1 MRHIKIPKNMAKFIK
16 PSSIEFNHKQNENT
30 ALKESNQEDVSSP
43 LYFPPP
49 EDQLRQKEVAQM
61 FGRTVQTI
69 CAWTENGVIPHF
81 RVGKFPIYSR
91 KQLILYASKNQNLI
105 NSNK

>member
-1 MRHIKIPKNMAKFIK
+1 MAKFIK
-16 PSSIEFNHKQNENT
+16 PNSTEFKGTEHNNT
-30 ALKESNQEDVSSP
+30 TLKETNQEDISSP

-105 NSNK
+105 NSSK

>member
-1 MRHIKIPKNMAKFIK
+1 MAKFLK
-16 PSSIEFNHKQNENT
+16 TNSSEFNTKQDNNVI
-30 ALKESNQEDVSSP
+30 LKESIQEDVSSP

-49 EDQLRQKEVAQM
+49 EDQLRQKEVALL
-61 FGRTVQTI
+61 FGRTAQTI
-69 CAWTENGVIPHF
+69 CTWTKNGVIPYF

-105 NSNK
+105 NKK

>member
-1 MRHIKIPKNMAKFIK
+1 MTKFLKKN
-16 PSSIEFNHKQNENT
+16 STEFNSNQNDIT
-30 ALKESNQEDVSSP
+30 VLKETNQEDVSSP

-91 KQLILYASKNQNLI
+91 KQLIMYASKNQNLI
-105 NSNK
+105 NSSK

>member
-1 MRHIKIPKNMAKFIK
+1 MTKFLKKN
-16 PSSIEFNHKQNENT
+16 STEFNSNQNDIT
-30 ALKESNQEDVSSP
+30 VLKETNQEDVSSP

-49 EDQLRQKEVAQM
+49 EDQLRQKEVALM

-69 CAWTENGVIPHF
+69 CEWTENGVIPHF

-91 KQLILYASKNQNLI
+91 KQLIMYASKNQNLI
-105 NSNK
+105 NSSK